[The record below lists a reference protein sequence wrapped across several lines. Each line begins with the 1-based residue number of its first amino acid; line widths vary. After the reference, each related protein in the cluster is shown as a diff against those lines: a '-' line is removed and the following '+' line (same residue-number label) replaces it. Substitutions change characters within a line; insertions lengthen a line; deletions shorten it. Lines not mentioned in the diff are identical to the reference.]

1 MAAASAHADR
11 RQVAKSKIE
20 QFLTGLGSLGESGYG
35 LLIVIA
41 FAIVLSLVMLGTDGN
56 LFAGAAFMAGMV
68 VLILTFYKI
77 EWGFYIF
84 IGMVLLFDQFHIPGD
99 EPFTVKVAYFK
110 NLKEIPYIPSFP
122 QGVVNPLELH
132 LLLLIV
138 VWLIRLAARKQH
150 MLNRVPAWL
159 GAIFFFLWL
168 GGSFVSGLSRGG
180 DFLPALWELRALF
193 YLGILYFFV
202 PQVIQ
207 TKAQV
212 HAVMWICIVTISY
225 KALQGVIRF
234 IGHGF
239 NFGGYQTLTN
249 HEDPV
254 FMVTMFVFLIAMMLF
269 KVRDKQRKALG
280 WLFLPLFLGF
290 YVALRRATYGSFAI
304 SLAGLFLLLPRK
316 EKISMAKA
324 MAIFLSITG
333 IYLAMFWNSYG
344 RLATPAQMIRESISS
359 DKNTQG
365 ESYSSN
371 LYREMENF
379 NLSATVQRAPVAGI
393 GFGKKYDTP
402 IPLPSIPF
410 TLMEYIPHNEILWLL
425 VKTGAIGFFFFMLFF
440 NSYLAN
446 GSWIFTRLKDPYL
459 RAVCVVCLT
468 AVLNQIVISYYDLQ
482 LTYYRNM
489 VYLGLLM
496 GLVPAL
502 ESMDRIGTPD
512 PGKIQEGTAV

>member
-1 MAAASAHADR
+1 MSDRSTETERKSAGPR
-11 RQVAKSKIE
+11 RVERLLSRIGT
-20 QFLTGLGSLGESGYG
+20 FGESGNA
-35 LLIVIA
+35 LIIA
-41 FAIVLSLVMLGTDGN
+41 IAMAIVVALVVIGTDGN
-56 LFAGAAFMAGMV
+56 LFAGSALIAATV
-68 VLILTFYKI
+68 VLMLSVYRVD
-77 EWGFYIF
+77 WGFYIF

-99 EPFTVKVAYFK
+99 DPITGKVSYFK

-138 VWLIRLAARKQH
+138 IWMVRIAVRRESVLH
-150 MLNRVPAWL
+150 RVPAWL

-168 GGSFVSGLSRGG
+168 LGSFVSGLGRGG

-193 YLGILYFFV
+193 YLGVMYFFV
-202 PQVIQ
+202 PQIIQ
-207 TKAQV
+207 TREQVRGVLWVAIGAITFKAV
-212 HAVMWICIVTISY
+212 
-225 KALQGVIRF
+225 QGIIRF

-254 FMVTMFVFLIAMMLF
+254 FMVTLFIFLIAMLLLR
-269 KVRDKQRKALG
+269 VQDAQRKTLL
-280 WLFLPLFLGF
+280 WLLFPLLLGF

-304 SLAGLFLLLPRK
+304 SLAGLFLLLPKQERVR
-316 EKISMAKA
+316 MAKA
-324 MAIFLSITG
+324 MGVFLTVTVV
-333 IYLAMFWNSYG
+333 YLAIFWNSYG
-344 RLATPAQMIRESISS
+344 RLATPAQMIRESLSS
-359 DKNTQG
+359 DKSTQG

-371 LYREMENF
+371 LYREMENY
-379 NLSATVQRAPVAGI
+379 NLAATVQRSPVTGI
-393 GFGKKYDTP
+393 GFGQKYDTP

-446 GSWIFTRLKDPYL
+446 GAAILTRLKDPYL
-459 RAVCVVCLT
+459 RAVCIVSLT
-468 AVLNQIVISYYDLQ
+468 AVLNQMVISYFDLQ

-496 GLVPAL
+496 GLVPTLEAIDRDEAAPAL
-502 ESMDRIGTPD
+502 EHRG
-512 PGKIQEGTAV
+512 EGVA